1 MKLLIASDLHIECGG
16 PPFVVEPDPE
26 AVLILAGDI
35 GTATR
40 SDQIVGLFN
49 STAPGFRHV
58 LYVIGNHE
66 FYGMRFGET
75 LPHLHAALSH
85 LPNVTVAGH
94 KLQTVV
100 IDGVRFL
107 LTTLWTDYTGDR
119 ELIARSINDH
129 RLIFDDAGWGMTP
142 EALAMLHCDVVD
154 DLDADMR
161 PGDVVVTHH
170 LPSMACVAP
179 EYADSLINGAFA
191 CNDLDALILER
202 KPALWICGH
211 THSPVAVTIGQ
222 TPVIAN
228 PRGYP
233 GERPGQYRAVSAYV
247 EAPRRNIAQEML
259 DGIRDYKAG
268 KCEVV
273 NVPIEKVRAYA
284 QGKRP

>member
-1 MKLLIASDLHIECGG
+1 MTLRLLIASDLHVECGG
-16 PPFVVEPDPE
+16 APFVIEPDPD

-40 SDQIVGLFN
+40 SDQIVGLMN
-49 STAPGFRHV
+49 SIAPGFRHV
-58 LYVIGNHE
+58 LYVIGNHCH
-66 FYGMRFGET
+66 YGMRFGET
-75 LPHLHAALSH
+75 LPHLHASLAH

-107 LTTLWTDYTGDR
+107 MTTLWTDYSGDR

-142 EALAMLHCDVVD
+142 EALAMIHCDAVD

-170 LPSMACVAP
+170 LPSVACVDAQ
-179 EYADSLINGAFA
+179 YRDSQINGAFA

-202 KPALWICGH
+202 RPQLWIAGH

-233 GERPGQYRAVSAYV
+233 NERPGTYKAVSAYV
-247 EAPRRNIAQEML
+247 EARQE
-259 DGIRDYKAG
+259 A
-268 KCEVV
+268 V
-273 NVPIEKVRAYA
+273 A
-284 QGKRP
+284 